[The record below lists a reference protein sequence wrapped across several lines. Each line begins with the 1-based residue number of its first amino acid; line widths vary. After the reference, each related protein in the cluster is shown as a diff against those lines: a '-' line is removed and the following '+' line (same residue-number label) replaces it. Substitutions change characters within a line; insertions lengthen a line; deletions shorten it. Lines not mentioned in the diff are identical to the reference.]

1 MLRSFI
7 VAATT
12 ALCATAVSAAD
23 VTITTYGDTATVP
36 QQPPSVA
43 VFDMASL
50 DMLDA
55 LEIKG
60 ITSTSNTYLPYLEE
74 YQGEIGTLFEPDFEA
89 LAATGP
95 GLIIAGGRSSTQVDA
110 LSKIAPTVDMTL
122 WGDDLLGQTR
132 DRLTAYGKI
141 FDKEEEAASLI
152 ANLDTELEA
161 TKKAVAGKGTALIL
175 LTNGGKISAYGAGG
189 RFGWLHQELD
199 LAEAVDGLEDTTHGE
214 SISFEFVREAD
225 PDWILVLDRVAAIG
239 AEGESAAATLDNAI
253 IADTTAAQKGQIVHL
268 NSGGFYIAS
277 GGIQSTLET
286 LDIIKSAFGSVSGS

>member
-36 QQPPSVA
+36 QQPASVA

-95 GLIIAGGRSSTQVDA
+95 ELIIAGGRSSTQVDA

-161 TKKAVAGKGTALIL
+161 TKEAVAGKGTALIL

-199 LAEAVDGLEDTTHGE
+199 LDEAVDGLEDTTHGE
-214 SISFEFVREAD
+214 SISFEFVREAN